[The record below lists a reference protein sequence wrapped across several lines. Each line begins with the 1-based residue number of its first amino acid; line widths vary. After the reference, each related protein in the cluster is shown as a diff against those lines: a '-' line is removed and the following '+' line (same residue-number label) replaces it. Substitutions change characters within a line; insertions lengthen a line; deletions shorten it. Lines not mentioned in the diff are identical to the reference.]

1 MGIKERTNAFFLS
14 VFALA
19 FSLMPTSAIAGGFG
33 FGFGQFRLKDHVQN
47 VIDWITGPLG
57 FTLATLLMIYFIMM
71 IAIKSRRNE
80 SWGGFLVGFVA
91 IFAFLNVDDFMDQ
104 FFSASGALM

>member
-1 MGIKERTNAFFLS
+1 MGIQKRINAFVFS

-19 FSLMPTSAIAGGFG
+19 FSLMPTSAFAGGFG
-33 FGFGQFRLKDHVQN
+33 FGFGTFRLRDHVQN